1 MFVSSGKAFP
11 DGTKIVSIDSET
23 QVTLNNAALANSGG
37 GGGAPAGTTPVSG
50 TGSTTTIGTSTAQ
63 VPLGSTFTVPPGAT
77 VTVPLSFSGTTQA
90 KFGWSA
96 LNKGMFYKAGQLIS
110 ANRAYI
116 ISTSLAWAQ
125 SSYPSLNWG
134 SLATK
139 LSLIHI

>member
-1 MFVSSGKAFP
+1 MTVSSTKNLAVGLFVSSGRSYP
-11 DGTKIVSIDSET
+11 TGTKIVSIDSET
-23 QVTLNNAALANSGG
+23 QITLNNAALANSGG
-37 GGGAPAGTTPVSG
+37 GGGAPAGTTPVTG

-63 VPLGSTFTVPPGAT
+63 VPLGSTFSVPPGCNCHST
-77 VTVPLSFSGTTQA
+77 SFFLRYNTA

-125 SSYPSLNWG
+125 SH
-134 SLATK
+134 T
-139 LSLIHI
+139 HH